1 MLTLKQIYDDKDA
14 IIAGLEKK
22 HFNNAH
28 DAIEGV
34 IAIDQARKAAQQKKD
49 AASAQMNQLSK
60 SIGQLM
66 AKGEREQAEQVKAQ
80 TAQLKEDIKT
90 FEAEMAAA
98 EEKQLQALL
107 QIPNVPYSLVP
118 EGSGAEDNLAVKVGG
133 WKFGQPLQCLDQEP
147 EKAFSAEGAAIAL
160 KDWPE
165 SENPQQAFAKLPH
178 WELAKK

>member
-98 EEKQLQALL
+98 
-107 QIPNVPYSLVP
+107 
-118 EGSGAEDNLAVKVGG
+118 
-133 WKFGQPLQCLDQEP
+133 
-147 EKAFSAEGAAIAL
+147 
-160 KDWPE
+160 
-165 SENPQQAFAKLPH
+165 
-178 WELAKK
+178 